1 MAKYFIIVAGAFLS
15 VATFIHRAVNT
26 MRGRVTRKAYN
37 DAKWGLGFL
46 ISGLIAFSVLVFFAG
61 TGSVIVLSGKQYMLL
76 VLFSGVWMLIG
87 LIRIVGYY
95 VRILQSNNKKGERKH
110 G

>member
-26 MRGRVTRKAYN
+26 VRGRVTRKAYN

-46 ISGLIAFSVLVFFAG
+46 ISGLIAFSVLVIFSG
-61 TGSVIVLSGKQYMLL
+61 TETVMILSGNQYMLL
-76 VLFSGVWMLIG
+76 VLFSGIWMLIG
-87 LIRIVGYY
+87 MIKIVGYY
-95 VRILQSNNKKGERKH
+95 IRMLQSSNRKGEREH